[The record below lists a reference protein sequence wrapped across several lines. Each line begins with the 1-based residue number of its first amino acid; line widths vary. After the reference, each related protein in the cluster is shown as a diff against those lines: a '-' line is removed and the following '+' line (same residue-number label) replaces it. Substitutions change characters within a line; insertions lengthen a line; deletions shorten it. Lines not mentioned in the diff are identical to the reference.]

1 MATITESQL
10 QSKLIRK
17 YEADGW
23 YVVKIIQTNRNGMP
37 DLMLLRDGVC
47 RFVEVKRPGCKPRPL
62 QIYRMNELMS
72 KGFDC
77 QVVDSL

>member
-1 MATITESQL
+1 MVTESQL
-10 QSKLIRK
+10 QAKLIRR

-23 YVVKIIQTNRNGMP
+23 YVVKIIQTNCNGFP

-47 RFVEVKRPGCKPRPL
+47 RFVEVKRSGGKARPL
-62 QIYRMNELMS
+62 QVYRMKELMS